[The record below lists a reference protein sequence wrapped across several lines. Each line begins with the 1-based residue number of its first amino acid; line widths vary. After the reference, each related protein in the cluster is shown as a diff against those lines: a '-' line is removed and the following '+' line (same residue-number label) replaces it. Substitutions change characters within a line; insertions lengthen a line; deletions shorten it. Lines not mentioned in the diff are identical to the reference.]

1 MDAFILALFHHSDK
15 LRPSTIYQIL
25 YGKRTSSVLS
35 YAFFYDR
42 LGYFQAMP
50 NLEEDEFNK
59 RITALIAA
67 KQLVADEKG
76 FLQTVAPAAL
86 TEVET
91 LCRHLN
97 YFQFGRRGE
106 QMWRLVQLLVQ
117 AAAFQGISN
126 RYIPVENT
134 PMFTEPVR
142 QLIRQ
147 HPKLK
152 QALFTEL
159 WTVFEQIPGE
169 FADFLA
175 GTLTGPE
182 QIGQTFFQ
190 LLPDNYQKMP
200 WNQFFPA
207 AAIHCFLSVANKQSP
222 LLAAGLKPFYQ
233 ENLNQSMLKTRR
245 LFLSG
250 KSIEEIMEL
259 RQIKRGTVN
268 DHLIEWAIIDD
279 QFPYHYFATKQQFP
293 PLSWKLPY
301 HILQKEVP
309 LDFLSIRINQIAQ
322 KRGILC

>member
-1 MDAFILALFHHSDK
+1 M
-15 LRPSTIYQIL
+15 
-25 YGKRTSSVLS
+25 
-35 YAFFYDR
+35 
-42 LGYFQAMP
+42 
-50 NLEEDEFNK
+50 
-59 RITALIAA
+59 
-67 KQLVADEKG
+67 
-76 FLQTVAPAAL
+76 
-86 TEVET
+86 
-91 LCRHLN
+91 
-97 YFQFGRRGE
+97 
-106 QMWRLVQLLVQ
+106 
-117 AAAFQGISN
+117 
-126 RYIPVENT
+126 
-134 PMFTEPVR
+134 
-142 QLIRQ
+142 
-147 HPKLK
+147 
-152 QALFTEL
+152 
-159 WTVFEQIPGE
+159 
-169 FADFLA
+169 
-175 GTLTGPE
+175 TGPE

-207 AAIHCFLSVANKQSP
+207 AAIHCFLSVAKKQSP
-222 LLAAGLKPFYQ
+222 LLAAGLNPFYQ

-250 KSIEEIMEL
+250 KSIEEIMAL